1 MAASLSCESLGAS
14 SMSDNAVERAD
25 VIVLGAGIVG
35 VSAAYAAR
43 RRGLSVVLVDRREPG
58 SETSYGN
65 AGILSSGSI
74 TPLNVPSLWNALP
87 KYLTNRHPALRW
99 NVAWSLRNIGW
110 LVRFLA
116 NARAP
121 YTKPRAAALHGLI
134 GASLKLH
141 REWIVKSGAGQR
153 IRETG
158 WLKAWRSDAVSSAKA
173 EQAVL
178 AEFGIHS
185 ELLDRQAVSALE
197 PNIVPVYSVGLL
209 HTQTASVD
217 SPGNVVK
224 AYARMFEG
232 AGGAIRR
239 ADVEAIVP
247 EADGWRVVLAD
258 GELGARHVVVALGPW
273 SADLLRPLGY
283 HVPLATERGYHRE
296 FKPNP
301 SRKLLRP
308 IHDAE
313 NAFLMSPMEQGIR
326 VTSGVELTARDAPSS
341 YEQLDAVVPLARSV
355 VEFGDPVGEIWRG
368 ARPTLPDSLPMIGPA
383 PGHSGLWLAFGNQH
397 IGFTT
402 GPATGEAI
410 AAMISGAKPGFDTSA
425 FSPGRYL

>member
-1 MAASLSCESLGAS
+1 
-14 SMSDNAVERAD
+14 MSDNVAGKQVD

-43 RRGLSVVLVDRREPG
+43 ARGLSVILADRREPG

-65 AGILSSGSI
+65 VGILSSGSI
-74 TPLNVPSLWNALP
+74 LPLNKPSLWSALP
-87 KYLTNRHPALRW
+87 GYLTNRHAALRW
-99 NVAWSLRNIGW
+99 DPSWAISNIDW

-116 NARAP
+116 SAAP
-121 YTKPRAAALHGLI
+121 SRTKPRATALHGLI

-141 REWIVKSGAGQR
+141 REWIVKADAAQR

-158 WLKAWRSDAVSSAKA
+158 WLKAWRSDAVAAAKA
-173 EQAVL
+173 EQAFL
-178 AEFGIHS
+178 AEYGIAS
-185 ELLDRQAVSALE
+185 QLLDRQAISALE
-197 PNIVPVYSVGLL
+197 PNILPVYKVGLL

-217 SPGNVVK
+217 SPGAVVK
-224 AYARMFEG
+224 AYARMFVG
-232 AGGAIRR
+232 AGGEIRQSG
-239 ADVEAIVP
+239 VEAISP
-247 EADGWRVVLAD
+247 DGNGWRVRLAD
-258 GELGARHVVVALGPW
+258 VTLSARHVVVALGPW

-283 HVPLATERGYHRE
+283 RVPLAFERGYHRE

-301 SRKLLRP
+301 ARSLQRP

-313 NAFLMSPMEQGIR
+313 GSFLMTPMEQGIR
-326 VTSGVELTARDAPSS
+326 VTSGVELTERDAPSS
-341 YEQLDAVVPLARSV
+341 YAQLDAVVPVARGV
-355 VEFGDPVGEIWRG
+355 VEFGEAVGEPWRG

-383 PGHSGLWLAFGNQH
+383 PRHSRLWLAFGNQH

-402 GPATGEAI
+402 GPATGDAI
-410 AAMISGAKPGFDTSA
+410 AAMISGTTPSFDVTA